1 MPWVFYPMATAMY
14 WKDTGLITPYVSTGA
29 QSEPVITTLDA
40 SKPGKTSDSHGMN
53 VNPILRNYG

>member
-40 SKPGKTSDSHGMN
+40 SKPGKRLTHT
-53 VNPILRNYG
+53 V